1 VPHAASRLADLS
13 IRDPHEPV
21 AARVEQHLLEPHPVG
36 DLELG
41 ALADR
46 RAGSLDARREVVA
59 DALELAEVEQPRRA
73 ARPRR
78 LLVEPSHRKSG
89 HERVGE
95 FPLELVDL
103 GPQRPPCRPLVLLR
117 TTQRRDRR
125 SLNNGA

>member
-21 AARVEQHLLEPHPVG
+21 AARVEQHLLESHAVG
-36 DLELG
+36 GLEVG
-41 ALADR
+41 AFGDR
-46 RAGSLDARREVVA
+46 RPRGLHARRELVP

-78 LLVEPSHRKSG
+78 LLGEPSHRKSG

-103 GPQRPPCRPLVLLR
+103 GPQRPSCRPLVLLR

-125 SLNNGA
+125 SLKNGA